1 MSSLI
6 SLLGI
11 VVLLGIAYLL
21 SNNRKAINFR
31 TVFGALAIQVSLG
44 AFILYVPIGRDALLA
59 VANGV
64 SKVISYGNE
73 GIKFLFGAL
82 AGDKVFEVFGGEGFI
97 FAVRVL
103 PAIVFFSAL
112 ISLLYYIGIMQW
124 VIKIIGGA
132 LQRMLGTSQAESMS
146 AAANIFVGQT
156 EAPLIV
162 KPYISK
168 MTESELFAIMCGG
181 LASIAG
187 SVMAGYAGMGVPLTY
202 LIAASFMAAPAGL
215 LFAKILYPQTE
226 TFNDD
231 IEKVEMEKPSNVL
244 DAAAAGASSGMQLAL
259 NVGAML
265 IAFVALI
272 ALINGML
279 GSIGGWVGMPDL
291 SLGMIFGW
299 VFRPLAWI
307 LGVPWGEAGVA
318 GQMIGTKLAI
328 NEFVGYKEFAPY
340 LTPDAPMQLADKT
353 KAIITFA
360 LCGFANF
367 SSIAILIGG
376 LGGLAPNRRGDIAR
390 LGLKAVIAGS
400 LANLLSATIAG
411 LFIGLSGVA
420 LV

>member
-21 SNNRKAINFR
+21 SNNRKAINFH

-103 PAIVFFSAL
+103 PVIVFFSAL

-244 DAAAAGASSGMQLAL
+244 DAAAAGASSNMQLAL

-299 VFRPLAWI
+299 VFRPLAWV

-328 NEFVGYKEFAPY
+328 NEFVGYMEFAPY